1 MIFHISIEFY
11 HAIEAFAKSGININK
26 TDKFGRT
33 PIHFAIELG
42 ESTLVSG
49 RMKKKNFRQYAKCSS
64 FYFGLFLCLGLESV
78 VKCLIESYA
87 KTEMNAVNALND
99 DGKSPLYLA
108 LKMGKYERS
117 SCYGH

>member
-1 MIFHISIEFY
+1 MIFHISIGFY

-33 PIHFAIELG
+33 PIHCAIELG
-42 ESTLVSG
+42 ESIFVSV
-49 RMKKKNFRQYAKCSS
+49 RMKKELSS
-64 FYFGLFLCLGLESV
+64 MHKIFPGLTLLLGLESV

-87 KTEMNAVNALND
+87 KTEMNTVNALDD

-117 SCYGH
+117 S